1 MLSDRPQPAAPGPTA
16 TPAAPTAAPPASAG
30 RLTLADERGFTM
42 IELLVSMITG
52 LVVCFALYAILQVAT
67 EQSSRLTDY
76 AQSTQQG
83 RLAMT
88 KILDELHS
96 SCLTPGFAP
105 IQNGSGKSELRFIN
119 AFSEEAVIAKSQI
132 NEHRIVWNEEAGT
145 LTDYIYPAVKE
156 VTWPKF
162 EYSSTPSPAGG
173 VVLARNITQTE
184 TGGKKVPIFQYYSY
198 NDNYNESAE
207 TGLTELNTTPLAM
220 PLTET
225 TAPTAASV
233 LITFTAGP
241 SDGKVFVGAA
251 GKGVTDNLQS
261 QVTLSFSV
269 PVSNNTV
276 IDSPCK

>member
-1 MLSDRPQPAAPGPTA
+1 MLSDRPHPAAPDSAATA
-16 TPAAPTAAPPASAG
+16 AAPPAVE
-30 RLTLADERGFTM
+30 RPILADEHGFTM
-42 IELLVSMITG
+42 IELLVSMVTG
-52 LVVCFALYAILQVAT
+52 LVVCFALYAILTVAT
-67 EQSSRLTDY
+67 DQSSRLTDY

-96 SCLTPGFAP
+96 TCLTPGFAP
-105 IQNGSGKSELRFIN
+105 IQNGSGESELRFIN

-132 NEHRIVWNEEAGT
+132 AEHRIAWNKEAGT
-145 LTDYIYPAVKE
+145 LTDYTYPAVKE
-156 VTWPKF
+156 KTWPTF
-162 EYSSTPSPAGG
+162 EYSSTPNPVGG

-184 TGGKKVPIFQYYSY
+184 SGGKKVPIFQFYSY
-198 NDNYNESAE
+198 NDTYNESAE
-207 TGLTELNTTPLAM
+207 TGLAELNTTPLEM
-220 PLTET
+220 PLTEK

-233 LITFTAGP
+233 LIAFTAGP

-251 GKGVTDNLQS
+251 GKGVTDSLQS

-276 IDSPCK
+276 VDSPCK